1 MRVAVITVGDE
12 LLTGDTVNTNAAWL
26 GRQLTQR
33 GVTVA
38 RTLTVPDDVET
49 VARAVAKTAERFDAV
64 IVTGGLGP
72 THDDL
77 TMAAIADAFDR
88 ELVEHAEAKA
98 WIEREG
104 DYTVADLTDGTTHL
118 PAGARHLPNE
128 EGVAPGAVVEN
139 VYVLPG
145 VPQEM
150 KTMFERVAPEFQVGE
165 VHVTEVETVEPESA
179 LVSRLKRLRDQ
190 FDVQVGSYPAETVV
204 VRIRGTD
211 EQTVTDAAAWLRER
225 VASPDG

>member
-1 MRVAVITVGDE
+1 MRVAVITIGDE

-26 GRQLTQR
+26 GRQLTRR

-38 RTLTVPDDVET
+38 RGLTLPDDIET
-49 VARAVAKTAERFDAV
+49 VAIAVSEASERFDTV
-64 IVTGGLGP
+64 VVTGGLGP

-77 TMAAIADAFDR
+77 TMAAIADAFDLD
-88 ELVEHAEAKA
+88 LVENAEAKA
-98 WIEREG
+98 WLEREG
-104 DYTVADLTDGTTHL
+104 DYTVADLTEGTTHL

-145 VPQEM
+145 VPVEM
-150 KTMFERVAPEFQVGE
+150 RAMFERVAPEFQVGE
-165 VHVTEVETVEPESA
+165 AHVAEVETVEPESA
-179 LVSRLKRLRDQ
+179 LVSRLETLRDK

-204 VRIRGTD
+204 VRIRGS
-211 EQTVTDAAAWLRER
+211 EERTVTDAAAWLRER
-225 VASPDG
+225 VASPND

>member
-1 MRVAVITVGDE
+1 MRVAVVTVGDE

-26 GRQLTQR
+26 GRQLTSR

-38 RTLTVPDDVET
+38 RSLTIPDEPET
-49 VARAVAKTAERFDAV
+49 VAADVRRLAADHDAV

-77 TMAAIADAFDR
+77 TMAAIASAFDR
-88 ELVEHAEAKA
+88 ELTEHAEAREWLA
-98 WIEREG
+98 TEG
-104 DYTVADLTDGTTHL
+104 DYEVSELTDGTTLL

-128 EGVAPGAVVEN
+128 VGVAPGAVVQN

-145 VPQEM
+145 VPDEM
-150 KTMFERVAPEFQVGE
+150 KAMFERVAAEFQVGD
-165 VHVTEVETVEPESA
+165 VHVLEVETVEPESA
-179 LVSRLKRLRDQ
+179 LVDRLKQLRER
-190 FDVQVGSYPAETVV
+190 FDVTVGSYPAETVI

-211 EQTVTDAAAWLRER
+211 VSEVERAAAWLRER
-225 VASPDG
+225 VAIPDD